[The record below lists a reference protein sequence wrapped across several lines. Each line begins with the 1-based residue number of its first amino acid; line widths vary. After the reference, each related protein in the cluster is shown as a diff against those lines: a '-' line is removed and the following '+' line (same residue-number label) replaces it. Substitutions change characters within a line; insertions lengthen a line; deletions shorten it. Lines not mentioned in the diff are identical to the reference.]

1 MKNRKAIEHFFNQTK
16 SWSFENIN
24 KIDKSLTTLKK
35 GGGTTKIKNIISLK
49 KGTLQLVSQ
58 KHKEKKRLPWKT
70 IHQQTGQPRKKRK
83 ILRNNLPRMSS

>member
-1 MKNRKAIEHFFNQTK
+1 MKNRKAIENFNQTK

-24 KIDKSLTTLKK
+24 KFDKNLTTLKK
-35 GGGTTKIKNIISLK
+35 GGGMTKINKIIILK

-70 IHQQTGQPRKKRK
+70 MHQQTGQPRRNRK
-83 ILRNNLPRMSS
+83 ILETTYQE